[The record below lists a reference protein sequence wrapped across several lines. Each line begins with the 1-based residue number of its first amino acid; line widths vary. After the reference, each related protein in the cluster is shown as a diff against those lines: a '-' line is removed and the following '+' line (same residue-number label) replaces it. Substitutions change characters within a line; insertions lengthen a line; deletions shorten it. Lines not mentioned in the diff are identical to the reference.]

1 MKKNIALVLSSGG
14 ARGFAH
20 IGAIEELERNGY
32 KITSVS
38 GSSMGALIGGMYA
51 AGRLKE
57 VKDWFFSLS
66 VRQML
71 AIADLSPSFNS
82 LVKGDRVIEK
92 LKDIVPDV
100 NIEDLPIPF
109 TATATDIKSH
119 KEIVISQGSL
129 YEAIRAS
136 ISIPSFFRPIQT
148 ESMILIDGG
157 IVNPLPLSNIR
168 RTKDDIMV
176 AVNVSAPSSAKIEKM
191 REHSYDM
198 LRRDKKKNFLQR
210 LLSHTPNADDNTF
223 SLIYNTMNTMIE
235 QNTQLSIKLY
245 RPDILVQIPMNRF
258 GEFDYNKAERISH
271 LGKTRMREELAKYM
285 KEQNRSLL
293 DRIKL
298 RIKKLL

>member
-119 KEIVISQGSL
+119 KEIVISKGSL

-168 RTKDDIMV
+168 RTKDDIVV
-176 AVNVSAPSSAKIEKM
+176 AVNVSAPSSSKIEKM

-271 LGKTRMREELAKYM
+271 LGKARMREELAKYM